1 VRSRLVFNNVV
12 LDHNDRRRR
21 RRAVMLADRRSVA
34 YDHRRITRC
43 VALCAIYE
51 SFIAILT
58 ISALPFA
65 TNFTL
70 LN

>member
-1 VRSRLVFNNVV
+1 
-12 LDHNDRRRR
+12 
-21 RRAVMLADRRSVA
+21 MLADRRSVA